1 MSDFVYYYFCKKLSE
16 CVEMLFEMD
25 ISEEK
30 RDELNN
36 EIQNVIDKLYEE
48 RQMRVNVSIEIE
60 LNDKLVKLFEN
71 KMKDYDRE
79 DLIEFIREDMM
90 GLIMNELDESLEGGG
105 FFNY

>member
-30 RDELNN
+30 RDELND
-36 EIQNVIDKLYEE
+36 EIQNIVDKLYEE
-48 RQMRVNVSIEIE
+48 RQMKVVIEIE
-60 LNDKLVKLFEN
+60 LNEKLVGLFEN
-71 KMKDYDRE
+71 KMKDYDE
-79 DLIEFIREDMM
+79 KDLGKFIREDME
-90 GLIMNELDESLEGGG
+90 GLIMNELDESLMGGG

>member
-25 ISEEK
+25 ISKEK

-48 RQMRVNVSIEIE
+48 R
-60 LNDKLVKLFEN
+60 
-71 KMKDYDRE
+71 
-79 DLIEFIREDMM
+79 
-90 GLIMNELDESLEGGG
+90 
-105 FFNY
+105 

>member
-30 RDELNN
+30 RDELND
-36 EIQNVIDKLYEE
+36 EIQNIVDKLYEE
-48 RQMRVNVSIEIE
+48 RQMKVVIEIE
-60 LNDKLVKLFEN
+60 LNEKLVGLFEN
-71 KMKDYDRE
+71 KMKDYDE
-79 DLIEFIREDMM
+79 KDLNEFIREDMKE
-90 GLIMNELDESLEGGG
+90 LIMNELDESLMGGG

>member
-1 MSDFVYYYFCKKLSE
+1 MSDFVYYYFSKKLSE